1 MGKVWE
7 EKKPIGDRCEKILDT
22 FFTGKG
28 LSVKKVGEET
38 DRLGIDRIFEN
49 SSGMKYSV
57 EYKSDLKAKT
67 TGNFFVE
74 LRQRNENDG
83 WAYSCISQRLVLY
96 IPGRN
101 EVYILRTERLKD
113 NISAWNDRKSNKT
126 EDQLLKGLTESLD
139 ALRAMP
145 ENIVNV
151 TVPISV
157 PGQEQGDIVVKN
169 EVQVPDVIVNNNIQ
183 LPDRKP
189 RKTTVKRDDFGN
201 IKEMETN

>member
-74 LRQRNENDG
+74 LRQRNKNDG
-83 WAYSCISQRLVLY
+83 WAYSCIAQRLVLF

-101 EVYILRTERLKD
+101 ELYILRTERLKD
-113 NISAWNDRKSNKT
+113 
-126 EDQLLKGLTESLD
+126 QLDSWKDKFPIRECGQAEG
-139 ALRAMP
+139 
-145 ENIVNV
+145 II
-151 TVPISV
+151 VPI
-157 PGQEQGDIVVKN
+157 
-169 EVQVPDVIVNNNIQ
+169 QV
-183 LPDRKP
+183 LAA
-189 RKTTVKRDDFGN
+189 
-201 IKEMETN
+201 ETNAKRMIINGDL